1 MLFEGQESLVGLRI
15 IPIFWSRSKK
25 RLYIIYSTT
34 FSGDVNKNS
43 FEKGITSFMSGIIG
57 DFEDEEFVE
66 DPIWSMKQKDIN
78 HYFHRDEDY
87 WY

>member
-1 MLFEGQESLVGLRI
+1 
-15 IPIFWSRSKK
+15 
-25 RLYIIYSTT
+25 
-34 FSGDVNKNS
+34 
-43 FEKGITSFMSGIIG
+43 MSGIIG

-78 HYFHRDEDY
+78 HYFHRDEGY